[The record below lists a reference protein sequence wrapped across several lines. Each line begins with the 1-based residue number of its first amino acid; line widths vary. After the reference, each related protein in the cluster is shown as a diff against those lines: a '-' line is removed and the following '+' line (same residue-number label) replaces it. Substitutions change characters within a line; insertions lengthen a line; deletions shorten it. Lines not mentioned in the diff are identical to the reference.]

1 MVSRMEATVKRAAI
15 LRANQY
21 MIRHCNYMIV
31 YDAGHIGNT
40 RTFVSQAHMIKGPQI
55 DNVAKNL

>member
-1 MVSRMEATVKRAAI
+1 
-15 LRANQY
+15 
-21 MIRHCNYMIV
+21 MIRHCNNMIV

-40 RTFVSQAHMIKGPQI
+40 RTFVSQAHMIKGLQI